1 LKDFPK
7 SVEDMQALVDLGFE
21 KLNLINLIEENFL
34 RDIDN
39 NDAEEAEEIEYL

>member
-7 SVEDMQALVDLGFE
+7 SVEDMQALIDLGFE
-21 KLNLINLIEENFL
+21 KLNLINLIEENFI

-39 NDAEEAEEIEYL
+39 NDAEEAEEMEHL